1 MEEGAVCHR
10 DSQPTEAHAQ
20 DHVVWS
26 VIAITSAA
34 AHEKSPDGFPAED
47 HAGRSR
53 QKQGLEPWSLFNLME
68 NFGLEAER
76 PRTVLTGTLP
86 LTIGEGSFVCCEGK
100 ITLRDVYLPSRHFHM
115 YLL

>member
-1 MEEGAVCHR
+1 MEEGAVCHG

-26 VIAITSAA
+26 VIAVTPAV

-53 QKQGLEPWSLFNLME
+53 QKQGLEPRSLFNLME
-68 NFGLEAER
+68 NFRLEAEL
-76 PRTVLTGTLP
+76 PSTVLTGTLP
-86 LTIGEGSFVCCEGK
+86 LTIGEGSFVCCESK
-100 ITLRDVYLPSRHFHM
+100 ITLRDGYRPSRHFCM
-115 YLL
+115 YIL